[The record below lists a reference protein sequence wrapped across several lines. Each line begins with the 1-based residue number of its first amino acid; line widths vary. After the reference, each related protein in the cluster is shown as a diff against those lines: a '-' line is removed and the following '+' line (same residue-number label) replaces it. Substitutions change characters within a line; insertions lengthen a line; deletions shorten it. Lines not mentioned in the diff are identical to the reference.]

1 MDVAARLEAVELDN
15 ERLREQIARLEAA
28 MGLGFIAPLE
38 WNLTQAEARVM
49 GALTTRDLLTKDA
62 AMAVLY
68 RDFGR
73 EEPEIKIVDVFIC
86 KIRKKVAP
94 FGIRIETMWGQ
105 GYYLTAEHRAAVSK
119 QAEAWAA

>member
-1 MDVAARLEAVELDN
+1 MDVAARLEAVELEN

-28 MGLGFIAPLE
+28 LGLGFIAPLE
-38 WNLTQAEARVM
+38 WHLTGAEARIM
-49 GALTTRDLLTKDA
+49 GALATRDLLTKDA

-73 EEPEIKIVDVFIC
+73 EEAEVKIVDVFIC

-94 FGIRIETMWGQ
+94 FGIRIETLWGQ
-105 GYYLTAEHRAAVSK
+105 GYYLTADQRAAVAK